1 MEPRPSMNAQT
12 IKKIIGE
19 IIFSLVPAI
28 LIAFFINYFITEA
41 AVVEQGPSMQPNLY
55 VGYRVMTEKVSYR
68 FHEPDRGDIVIVE
81 QEGQAVDLVKRIVAL
96 PGEIIEVRAGHV
108 WLNGEK
114 LSEPYVKELG
124 GPSYGP
130 SRIPDGTVFILGDNR
145 RLSHDSRAFGPV
157 SLDAVNR
164 RVIFI
169 YWPLEEFKIFP

>member
-1 MEPRPSMNAQT
+1 MNTQT
-12 IKKIIGE
+12 IKKVIRE

-28 LIAFFINYFITEA
+28 LIAFFVNFFVTEA

-68 FHEPDRGDIVIVE
+68 FHEPNRGDIVIVE
-81 QEGQAVDLVKRIVAL
+81 QAGQDVDLVKRIVAL
-96 PGEIIEVRAGHV
+96 PGEIVEVRAGQV

-114 LSEPYVKELG
+114 LSEPYVQEFG

-130 SRIPDGTVFILGDNR
+130 SRIPDGTFFILGDNR

-157 SLDAVNR
+157 SLDSVNR

-169 YWPLEEFKIFP
+169 YWPLEEFKVFP